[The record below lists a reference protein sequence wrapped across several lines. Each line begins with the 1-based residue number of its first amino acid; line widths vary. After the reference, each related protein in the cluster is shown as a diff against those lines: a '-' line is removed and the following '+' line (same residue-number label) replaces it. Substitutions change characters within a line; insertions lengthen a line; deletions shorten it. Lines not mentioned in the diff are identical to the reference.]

1 MSDQHALPPNSTSQQ
16 FTEGTPVYDLN
27 GEKVGTVSKQSLTG
41 NMLILHK
48 GVSFDRDIQ
57 IPLSTVQRSDSHGI
71 YLSVSK
77 EKLQHEHS
85 TAPQTTTE
93 SSEGGLISQGV
104 DVIEQ
109 TPDTVTKGVGVIERH
124 PDTVTKGVGVIERH
138 PDTVTKGEDVI
149 EQTPDTVTKDANT
162 IERDTEG

>member
-1 MSDQHALPPNSTSQQ
+1 MSDQHTMPPNSTGPQ
-16 FTEGTPVYDLN
+16 FTEGIPVYDLN
-27 GEKVGTVSKQSLTG
+27 GEQVGTVSKQSLTG

-57 IPLSTVQRSDSHGI
+57 IPLGIVQRSEPHGI

-77 EKLQHEHS
+77 EELQHEYS
-85 TAPQTTTE
+85 AAPQTTTE

-149 EQTPDTVTKDANT
+149 EQTPDTVTKDTHT
-162 IERDTEG
+162 IEHTAEG